1 MHPPRLRA
9 LMTPVID
16 SVLIAPNYR
25 ITHDKIR
32 FLAIVGLNAEGME
45 SFFTALFEEFTLKHV
60 ITDPDFR

>member
-9 LMTPVID
+9 LMARVID

-32 FLAIVGLNAEGME
+32 FLAIVGLNAECME
-45 SFFTALFEEFTLKHV
+45 SFFTALFEEFILKHV